1 MAETILA
8 VLALVVGASSLAA
21 GFVFFLGNAMGG
33 ATNPSMVDHKPT
45 VICIGFAL
53 VFIGAGIAILIN

>member
-1 MAETILA
+1 MAEITLA
-8 VLALVVGASSLAA
+8 ILALVVGATSLAA
-21 GFVFFLGNAMGG
+21 AFVFFLGNAMGG
-33 ATNPSMVDHKPT
+33 ATDPSQVDHKPT